1 MKCGPKKYAKGGK
14 VVRMAEGGAVRASQP
29 PNFNPQ
35 GRGAERAR
43 FMRTITAPGSPDTPI
58 RPDMPTAVATRP
70 PMPTQASAGLQRAA
84 AQAPALPSQAMGAR
98 PFKKGGMVKMAAGGS
113 VKPRGAS
120 GRGVKACKV
129 C

>member
-1 MKCGPKKYAKGGK
+1 MKCGPKNYAKGGK
-14 VVRMAEGGAVRASQP
+14 VVRMAEGGAVMPSRPA
-29 PNFNPQ
+29 NFNPQ
-35 GRGAERAR
+35 GKGMERAR
-43 FMRTITAPGSPDTPI
+43 FMRTNTA
-58 RPDMPTAVATRP
+58 
-70 PMPTQASAGLQRAA
+70 PMPTQASAGMQRAA